1 MPIIAVS
8 ATVGGW
14 ECMDKLEAIRYFLK
28 LGETLS
34 FKGTAAHFGV
44 QPSKVSR
51 SIQSL
56 EAELGVSLVE
66 RTTRNVRFTETGI
79 WYRGEVSEPLRALGA
94 ADEFVAAQAKDPVG
108 TLRITALTSYGEIRL
123 CALLEQFRKA
133 YPRII
138 CDVELTDRY
147 LDLSTGEI
155 DIAIRATAEPPDY
168 LVAKPLHSHR
178 FVLVASPS
186 YIQEHGR
193 PVTLADVGDHAAL
206 GYRGP
211 MGAYPWQAVSANGEF
226 VTVSR
231 RLALITNHGSMM
243 LKAAI
248 AGEGLA
254 FLPLWGIESALAQG
268 TLEEIHLQDAHFVK
282 SVGADAKMYLLYHP
296 SKARLGK
303 VRAMVDFLTQTLAV
317 S

>member
-1 MPIIAVS
+1 MPSIAEIAIV
-8 ATVGGW
+8 AGW
-14 ECMDKLEAIRYFLK
+14 ECMDKLQAIRYFLK

-44 QPSKVSR
+44 PPSKVSR
-51 SIQSL
+51 SIQAL
-56 EAELGVSLVE
+56 EAELGVRLVE
-66 RTTRNVRFTETGI
+66 RTTRHVRFTDTGVS
-79 WYRGEVSEPLRALGA
+79 YRGEVSEPLRALGA
-94 ADEFVAAQAKDPVG
+94 ADELVHAHSKDPVG

-147 LDLSTGEI
+147 LDLSAGEI
-155 DIAIRATAEPPDY
+155 DIAIRATAEPPEY

-186 YIQEHGR
+186 YLQEHGR
-193 PVTLADVGDHAAL
+193 PVVLADLGEHAAL

-211 MGAYPWQAVSANGEF
+211 AGAYPWQAVRANGEL
-226 VTVSR
+226 VTGSR

-254 FLPLWGIESALAQG
+254 FLPLWGIEAALVEG
-268 TLEEIHLQDAHFVK
+268 TLEEIHLQDAHLVK
-282 SVGADAKMYLLYHP
+282 STGGDATMFLLYHP
-296 SKARLGK
+296 SRARLGK
-303 VRAMVDFLTQTLAV
+303 VRAMVDFLTKSLA
-317 S
+317 SS

>member
-1 MPIIAVS
+1 
-8 ATVGGW
+8 
-14 ECMDKLEAIRYFLK
+14 MDKLQAIRYFLK

-34 FKGTAAHFGV
+34 FKGTATHFGV
-44 QPSKVSR
+44 PPSTVSR
-51 SIQSL
+51 SIKAL
-56 EAELGVSLVE
+56 EADLGVSLVE
-66 RTTRNVRFTETGI
+66 RTTRQVRFTETGN

-94 ADEFVAAQAKDPVG
+94 ADESAQAHSKEPVG
-108 TLRITALTSYGEIRL
+108 TLRITALPGYGEIRL

-133 YPRII
+133 YPRIV
-138 CDVELTDRY
+138 CDVEFTDRY

-186 YIQEHGR
+186 YLTEHGR
-193 PVTLADVGDHAAL
+193 PMTLADVENHAAL

-211 MGAYPWQAVSANGEF
+211 TGVYPWQAVRPSGEF
-226 VTVSR
+226 VTVPR
-231 RLALITNHGSMM
+231 KLVLITNHGSMM

-254 FLPLWGIESALAQG
+254 FLPLWGIESALAEG

-282 SVGADAKMYLLYHP
+282 SAGADANMYLLYHP